1 MKSISVVNSF
11 LAFGGLALSSPLI
24 AAAQTATAATVDT
37 VAPATVRESSYS
49 IKSGNLTLPGTLTLP
64 AASTGKIPVALIVA
78 GSGPTDRNGNS
89 VAPGYSGPLP
99 RPNMYAQLAW
109 RLAEQGI
116 ASVRYDKRSLGE
128 NQARIVIAKTSIDD
142 FVGDVI
148 AGATQLSSDA
158 RFSRLVLIGHSEGA
172 ELVLQAANRGAPASA
187 IVMASGAGRRFLP
200 ILHEQLAVQLP
211 PSMLLDYD
219 SAMAAFMRGET
230 PTTTLPGPLMS
241 LLQPDNRL
249 FMQGMQAYAPVEEI
263 ARARFPIL
271 IVQGAY
277 DGQVNLDEDARA
289 LAAAQPAAK
298 LVILPTANHVL
309 KAATSAVVSTQLATY
324 LDPRTPI
331 VPDVAP
337 LIASWIKSLR

>member
-1 MKSISVVNSF
+1 MHRF
-11 LAFGGLALSSPLI
+11 LAIGVIAFSSPLI
-24 AAAQTATAATVDT
+24 AAAQSTTPAMVDT
-37 VAPATVRESSYS
+37 VAPPTVHESSYS
-49 IKSGNLTLPGTLTLP
+49 INSGNLTLPGTLTVP
-64 AASTGKIPVALIVA
+64 AASTGKVPVVLMVS

-89 VAPGYSGPLP
+89 IAPGYSGPLP
-99 RPNMYAQLAW
+99 RPNTQAQLAW

-142 FVGDVI
+142 FIGDVI
-148 AGATQLSSDA
+148 AAAKQLSTDT
-158 RFSRLVLIGHSEGA
+158 RFSRVVLLGHSEGA

-187 IVMASGAGRRFLP
+187 VVMASGAGRRFLP
-200 ILHEQLAVQLP
+200 ILHEQLSVQLP
-211 PSMLLDYD
+211 PSMLADFD

-230 PTTTLPGPLMS
+230 PSTTLPGMLTS

-249 FMQGMQAYAPVEEI
+249 FMQGMQAYVPVEEI
-263 ARARFPIL
+263 ARAKLPIL

-277 DGQVNLDEDARA
+277 DGQVSLEKDARA

-298 LVILPTANHVL
+298 LVVLPTANHVL
-309 KAATSAVVSTQLATY
+309 KAATSALVATQLPTY

-331 VPDVAP
+331 VPEVAP
-337 LIASWIKSLR
+337 VIATWIKGLR